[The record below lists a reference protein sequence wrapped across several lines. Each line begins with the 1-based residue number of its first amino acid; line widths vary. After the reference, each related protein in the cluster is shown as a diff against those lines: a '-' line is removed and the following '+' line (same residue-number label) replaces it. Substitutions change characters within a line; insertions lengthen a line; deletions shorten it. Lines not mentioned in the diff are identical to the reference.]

1 MVTWGFIFHWV
12 TSLAQAR
19 TGCALS
25 QGGKREPPC
34 LPLHTPAHRK
44 YAGGCPQRLSSVHLC
59 LVAMRVTIA
68 CFCFFGSADKM
79 EQNKSNAKLH
89 ISWLG
94 KQKPSMTLEILPGF
108 YFSFLQILYSPP
120 LGDFFP
126 LLKKKLWQSICSI
139 NFYIVIKVLEKKAGV
154 LCIPGKCS
162 VTELC
167 PTLY

>member
-126 LLKKKLWQSICSI
+126 LLKKNYGKVSVVSTFILLSRCWKRKLGSYAYQA
-139 NFYIVIKVLEKKAGV
+139 NAL
-154 LCIPGKCS
+154 
-162 VTELC
+162 
-167 PTLY
+167 